1 MKELQR
7 GFIGTARSEDAG
19 VVGGQ
24 PHLCRKKDFHGF
36 RFGAS
41 TPVQRVRMRAKYYK
55 ALRIPYFHPIFFK
68 TSIFDLL

>member
-7 GFIGTARSEDAG
+7 AFVGTARSEDAG

-24 PHLCRKKDFHGF
+24 PRLCRKKDFHGF

-41 TPVQRVRMRAKYYK
+41 AKDADARQVLQGPPHPV
-55 ALRIPYFHPIFFK
+55 LSSNIF
-68 TSIFDLL
+68 